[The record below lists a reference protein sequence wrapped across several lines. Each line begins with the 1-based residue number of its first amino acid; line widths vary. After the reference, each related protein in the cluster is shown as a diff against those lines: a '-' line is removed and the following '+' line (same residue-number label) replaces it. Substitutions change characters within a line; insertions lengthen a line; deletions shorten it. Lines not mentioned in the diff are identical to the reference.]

1 MSRLRL
7 MLLLLAGVMLYYFV
21 FMMEFDTPLWLNI
34 YYEGFMAVAIVVQA
48 WLLFRLKRLRL
59 VEMSTIDAIGA
70 IKRMIKMRMWAKAVL
85 ISLAV
90 PLVVLLVWVLGEY
103 ADPGLFHSI
112 VGGAIVG
119 GVLGALI
126 GWLID
131 IRFRKDFRAM
141 IEQLEGSDD
150 EEIQ

>member
-1 MSRLRL
+1 MVRLRL
-7 MLLLLAGVMLYYFV
+7 MVLILTGAMLYYII
-21 FMMEFDTPLWLNI
+21 FMLEFHTPLWLNI
-34 YYEGFMAVAIVVQA
+34 YYEGFMVLAIGLQI
-48 WLLFRLKRLRL
+48 WQLIKLKRL

-131 IRFRKDFRAM
+131 RRFRKDFRAM